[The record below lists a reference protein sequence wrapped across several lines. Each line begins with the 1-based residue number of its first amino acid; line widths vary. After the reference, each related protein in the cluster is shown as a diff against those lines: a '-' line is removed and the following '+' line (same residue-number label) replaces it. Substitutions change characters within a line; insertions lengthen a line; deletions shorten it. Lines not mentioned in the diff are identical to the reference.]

1 MAIDKYNYN
10 HQIEVIDGRNEVIKA
25 EIDKDK
31 SYIARGW
38 KRCSKLNIS
47 PYNGKC
53 RKILKCR
60 ELEELL
66 EENRDLINYAKPFM
80 EDLFSFVKDSG
91 FVVVLADRK
100 ARILEVL
107 GNEVILSSS
116 QEQLN
121 FVKGAWWDE
130 QYVGNTA
137 INTAILEGKP
147 VQVCGEEH
155 YSIIHREWACS
166 AAPIH
171 SNGEVI
177 GVLNVSGYKNMIHP
191 HTLGM
196 VVAAARAIETIIAVE
211 VTSNEL
217 RMQNKYQHAVVESI
231 SDGLLTIDNKGFV
244 TYINEIG
251 ADILG
256 LERGYCTGKYVS
268 DLVDF
273 KPVVLD
279 VLKTGRGYTDKEF
292 ILTNRAG
299 VKVHF
304 VKTAVP
310 IRDENGDITGVVDI
324 FRKIKRVQKMVN
336 DMVGAYANFTFE
348 DIVGSSESFQSSIRL
363 AKIASKSSSAVLI
376 QGESGTGK
384 ELFAHAIH
392 NASGRKDQPFITIN
406 CAAIP
411 RELIES
417 ELFGYEA
424 GAFTGALKNGHS
436 GKFELANGGT
446 IFLDEIGDMP
456 LDMQAKLLRVL
467 QAKQI
472 TRVGGT
478 YIFNIDVRIISAT
491 NKNLL
496 EECSQG
502 NFRRDLYYRLN
513 VLNIEI
519 PPLRQRRYDIEGLV
533 YHFIN
538 KTSQKLDKDVINIAG
553 QAMKFLVNYNWPGNV
568 RELQNIIERAINICQ
583 TRQIM
588 VNDLPSII
596 LRGNQEKPAATD
608 TPPLEVECIESIEE
622 LEKKAIKKALEAMR
636 GNITQ
641 AADVLKV
648 SRNTLYNKIKK
659 YGIM

>member
-1 MAIDKYNYN
+1 MAIVNYDYD
-10 HQIEVIDGRNEVIKA
+10 HHIEGLREEILKA
-25 EIDKDK
+25 GVDKDK
-31 SYIARGW
+31 PYVARGW
-38 KRCSKLNIS
+38 KRCLSLNIN
-47 PYNGKC
+47 PYDGKC
-53 RKILKCR
+53 SRILKGR

-66 EENRDLINYAKPFM
+66 EENRELIGFAKPFM
-80 EDLFSFVKDSG
+80 KNLYAFVKDSG

-107 GNEVILSSS
+107 GDRLILNSS

-121 FVKGAWWDE
+121 FVRGACWDE

-137 INTAILEGKP
+137 INSAIVEGKP
-147 VQVCGEEH
+147 LQISGDEH
-155 YSIIHREWACS
+155 YCTIHRGWACS
-166 AAPIH
+166 AAPIY
-171 SNGEVI
+171 SNNEVI
-177 GVLNVSGYKNMIHP
+177 GVLNVSGYKNMVHP

-196 VVAAARAIETIIAVE
+196 VVAAAKAIETKIEVE
-211 VTSNEL
+211 ITSSEL
-217 RMQNKYQHAVVESI
+217 RIQNKYQHAVVESI
-231 SDGLLTIDNKGFV
+231 SDGLLTIDNKGYV

-251 ADILG
+251 SDILG
-256 LERGYCTGKYVS
+256 IDRKVCIGKLIS

-273 KPVVLD
+273 KPVVLN
-279 VLKTGRGYTDKEF
+279 VLETGKGYTDKEF
-292 ILTNRAG
+292 IVTSKSG
-299 VKVHF
+299 VKLHF

-310 IRDENGDITGVVDI
+310 IRDENGNITGVVDI

-348 DIVGSSESFQSSIRL
+348 DIVGDSESLKGSIRL
-363 AKIASKSSSAVLI
+363 AKIAAKSSSAVLI

-392 NASGRKDQPFITIN
+392 NASSRKDQPFITVN

-467 QAKQI
+467 QEKQI

-478 YIFNIDVRIISAT
+478 NIFNVDVRIISAT
-491 NKNLL
+491 NKNLF

-519 PPLRQRRYDIEGLV
+519 PPLRERKGDIEGLV
-533 YHFIN
+533 DYFIRKMGQN
-538 KTSQKLDKDVINIAG
+538 LDKGVTGICG
-553 QAMKFLVNYNWPGNV
+553 QALKCLKDYNWPGNI

-583 TRQIM
+583 GKQIM
-588 VNDLPSII
+588 VNDLAPVI
-596 LRGNQEKPAATD
+596 LRGVLGKPAAEEPVQD
-608 TPPLEVECIESIEE
+608 SVFLESIEDM
-622 LEKKAIKKALEAMR
+622 EKRAITKALEVMR
-636 GNITQ
+636 GNISQ
-641 AADVLKV
+641 AAEVLKV

-659 YGIM
+659 YGII